1 MFLGF
6 LQSCLPSGRAPM
18 AFVVPGLKRG
28 LPFKQLA
35 AVCHASTSLQDL
47 QRADAALRALQSM
60 KASREPA
67 TGLTNPLPPPP
78 KPPLP
83 QQHTLPPN
91 AGPAATA
98 AYSAGVA
105 RGLLCTTQRY
115 ILSDATRDSSTSVG
129 AADDN
134 SVKDGRDDS
143 AHRANTGDTSDRS
156 SRNSSN
162 DSDDGVDHHARDHI
176 PNGNQDGPTDTS
188 SDGNATDGSGDEQR
202 FQGTHSQPAVSFKL
216 A

>member
-1 MFLGF
+1 
-6 LQSCLPSGRAPM
+6 M

-28 LPFKQLA
+28 LPFMQLA

-67 TGLTNPLPPPP
+67 TGSTNPLPPPP

-83 QQHTLPPN
+83 QQHALPPN

-105 RGLLCTTQRY
+105 RGLLCTTHHY
-115 ILSDATRDSSTSVG
+115 IFDDATRSRSMSASMNAGTANDHSIN
-129 AADDN
+129 D
-134 SVKDGRDDS
+134 RHDDS
-143 AHRANTGDTSDRS
+143 MHSRTNAGDTSDRS
-156 SRNSSN
+156 SRSSDS
-162 DSDDGVDHHARDHI
+162 DSDDGTDNHAK
-176 PNGNQDGPTDTS
+176 NQVTNNSRLGPSDTFS
-188 SDGNATDGSGDEQR
+188 EVNVTEGSDNESEKAANVHGR
-202 FQGTHSQPAVSFKL
+202 QGPHSQPVSSKL
-216 A
+216 VYCVF